1 MVKGVSKRINELKD
15 HKPPTRHRPPYIHQ
29 VPLDFI
35 PGVGAKTIRRLI
47 EAFGTEMAIL
57 HEVSV
62 EQLEQVVPKKIANL
76 IDLARRGKLNIEV
89 GGGGVYGKVIE

>member
-1 MVKGVSKRINELKD
+1 
-15 HKPPTRHRPPYIHQ
+15 
-29 VPLDFI
+29 
-35 PGVGAKTIRRLI
+35 
-47 EAFGTEMAIL
+47 MAIL